1 MFHTL
6 KKAWGVPEIR
16 KKILYTLLMIIL
28 FRFGCAV
35 TVPFINTDVVKEWM
49 QNNAKDG
56 GFLDYL
62 NTITGNALEK
72 ATVFSLSITPF
83 INASIIMQL
92 LTYAL
97 PPLERMRDEGE
108 EGRKKI
114 DKITAF
120 VAMVLA
126 VFMSFAYYLTLKH
139 TTNVEDAEGNYIGN
153 ALKYTTGSDGVF
165 AAFVIIALF
174 VAGALIV
181 VWMGNRISDKGIGNG
196 ISMLLFAGIAA
207 RFPNDA
213 ALLIRLTIDSIKNGQ
228 NGKYL
233 WVSLAYLIFII
244 FEIGFIV
251 FMNEAERRIPIQ
263 YAKRVVGR
271 KQYGGQKT
279 HIPIKVIMS
288 GVMPIIF
295 AMSFMALPQTIEL
308 FKGQP
313 TTTSGFYYHFCKFF
327 DRTSWSYAILYFL
340 LVIAFNYFYVSI
352 QYNPIEIANN
362 LRQSNGGI
370 PGIRPGK
377 PTSDYIQRVLNKI
390 SLIGAIFLGF
400 IAVIP
405 IFMAMADKELQQ
417 LSMGGTTI
425 LIAVSVALETT
436 RTLESHLMMRHHKGF
451 LQ

>member
-1 MFHTL
+1 MFKTL
-6 KKAWGVPEIR
+6 KNAWRVPEIR
-16 KKILYTLLMIIL
+16 KKLLYTLFMIVI
-28 FRFGCAV
+28 FRFGAAV
-35 TVPFINTDVVKEWM
+35 TVPFLDPDVVGKWM
-49 QNNAKDG
+49 DKSATNGN
-56 GFLDYL
+56 FLEYL
-62 NTITGNALEK
+62 NIITGGALSQ
-72 ATVFSLSITPF
+72 ATIFSLSITPF

-97 PPLERMRDEGE
+97 PPLERLRDEGE
-108 EGRKKI
+108 EGRKKL
-114 DKITAF
+114 DKITGF
-120 VAMVLA
+120 VSIVLA
-126 VFMSFAYYLTLKH
+126 FFMAFAYYITLTRMS
-139 TTNVEDAEGNYIGN
+139 AEV
-153 ALKYTTGSDGVF
+153 DGVTKYAVLYRGKNF
-165 AAFVIIALF
+165 EQYFSAAVIILLF
-174 VAGALIV
+174 VAGAALV
-181 VWMGNRISDKGIGNG
+181 VWMGNRISDNGIGNG

-207 RFPNDA
+207 RFPVDA
-213 ALLIRLTIDSIKNGQ
+213 GVLVQLVKDQ
-228 NGKYL
+228 PEKYL
-233 WVSLAYLIFII
+233 FVAIGYVLFII
-244 FEIGFIV
+244 AEIAFIV

-279 HIPIKVIMS
+279 HIPIKVCMS

-295 AMSFMALPQTIEL
+295 AMSFMALPQTIQM
-308 FKGQP
+308 FKGEP
-313 TTTSGFYYHFCKFF
+313 TTTSGFYYHFCEFF
-327 DRTSWSYAILYFL
+327 KRTSWSYAILYFIL
-340 LVIAFNYFYVSI
+340 IIAFNYFYVSI

-390 SLIGAIFLGF
+390 TLVGAFFLGV

-405 IFMAMADKELQQ
+405 ILIGKADNNLMV

-451 LQ
+451 LS

>member
-1 MFHTL
+1 MFQTL

-16 KKILYTLLMIIL
+16 TKILYTLLMIIL
-28 FRFGCAV
+28 FRFGSAV
-35 TVPFINTDVVKEWM
+35 TVPFLNPDVVKAWM
-49 QNNAKDG
+49 ETHAKDG
-56 GFLDYL
+56 NFLDYM
-62 NTITGNALEK
+62 NTITGGAMSQ

-114 DKITAF
+114 ERITAV

-126 VFMSFAYYLTLKH
+126 LFMSYAYYLTLKRM
-139 TTNVEDAEGNYIGN
+139 TNVTDDDGNVIGN
-153 ALKYTTGSDGVF
+153 ALKYMSGGQGVF
-165 AAFVIIALF
+165 AAFVIIACF

-181 VWMGNRISDKGIGNG
+181 VWMGNRVSDKGIGNG
-196 ISMLLFAGIAA
+196 ISILLFAGIAA
-207 RFPNDA
+207 RFPTDA
-213 ALLIRLTIDSIKNGQ
+213 ALLITLTKNSIKNGQ

-233 WVSLAYLIFII
+233 WVTIAYYLFII
-244 FEIGFIV
+244 AEIAFIV
-251 FMNEAERRIPIQ
+251 YMNEAERRIPIQ

-295 AMSFMALPQTIEL
+295 AMSFMSLPSAISMIKE
-308 FKGQP
+308 P
-313 TTTSGFYYHFCKFF
+313 TVGTFYYKFVHFFST
-327 DRTSWSYAILYFL
+327 RSWSYAIIYFL
-340 LVIAFNYFYVSI
+340 LIIAFNYFYVSI

-390 SLIGAIFLGF
+390 SLVGAIFLGF

-405 IFMAMADKELQQ
+405 IFISMADESLKT